1 MLKKFFYL
9 GAAAFFSFIAASC
22 SVEKNASL
30 EFSVPESF
38 VRSVTGENAGAW
50 TLRIAL
56 MDGYTQTK
64 DFAISKPTEGLSSGT
79 FSFDGL
85 PAGATVKI
93 QAEIY
98 NGQLCRYKNTSDYVL
113 KLSPGENFAAVE
125 LEKVFSTAYIQGL
138 SADNFFI
145 KCEVEGKLDY
155 DYNHQGGDGNEV
167 IPGLP
172 YGGRE
177 AFLFSLGCSSGDF
190 DFGSCTYQWYLN
202 GELLSGFTESSFKS
216 DLTELENLEI
226 FTESLEAVEGTEAT
240 ESAEVTE
247 ATESAAKKTI
257 NSFVC
262 LIKSESETL
271 GIEYKFYAVES
282 NQ

>member
-56 MDGYTQTK
+56 TDGYTQTK

-93 QAEIY
+93 QAKIY

-125 LEKVFSTAYIQGL
+125 LEKVLSTASIQGL
-138 SADNFFI
+138 SADNFYI
-145 KCEVEGKLDY
+145 QCEVEGKPYY
-155 DYNHQGGDGNEV
+155 DYNHQGEDGNEV
-167 IPGLP
+167 IPDLP
-172 YGGRE
+172 YGGE
-177 AFLFSLGCSSGDF
+177 ETFLFSLGCSFGDF

-202 GELLSGFTESSFKS
+202 GELLSEFTEHTFKS

-226 FTESLEAVEGTEAT
+226 FTESV
-240 ESAEVTE
+240 ESAEGTE
-247 ATESAAKKTI
+247 ATESAAKKTV

-271 GIEYKFYAVES
+271 GIEYKFYAVEK

>member
-93 QAEIY
+93 QAKIY

-125 LEKVFSTAYIQGL
+125 LEKVLSTASIQGL

-145 KCEVEGKLDY
+145 QCNKGNPVY
-155 DYNHQGGDGNEV
+155 DYNHQGEDGNEV
-167 IPGLP
+167 IPDLP
-172 YGGRE
+172 YGGNE
-177 AFLFSLGCSSGDF
+177 TFLFSLGCSSGDF

-202 GELLSGFTESSFKS
+202 GELLSEFTEHTFKS

-226 FTESLEAVEGTEAT
+226 FTESV
-240 ESAEVTE
+240 ESAEGTE
-247 ATESAAKKTI
+247 ATESAAKKSV

-271 GIEYKFYAVES
+271 GIEFKFYAVEK